1 LYLYLKDGINRIY
14 HLESCWH
21 IKRSK
26 VEKIGS
32 FADFGECLLSGYKFC
47 KHCNPV
53 SKLYAKE
60 KEEISKYIKENGI
73 WVINK
78 IAHIYVDTIKSQWLI
93 VYDENKGK
101 LRLYHQNEWADKK
114 DSMIPGY
121 HLQDAKSNTVVGYL
135 KYVVA
140 HDNYRKNNKPFIPG
154 PKLSEMKKGSKAWKK
169 QAKKLKK
176 RRNKKAANRVIRI
189 IETFKFPNTDD

>member
-1 LYLYLKDGINRIY
+1 MFLYIKNGERKVY
-14 HLESCWH
+14 HTESCWH
-21 IKRSK
+21 IKRTS
-26 VEKIGS
+26 IDNLGA
-32 FADFGECLLSGYKFC
+32 FNDFGECLASDYKFC
-47 KHCNPV
+47 KHCNPIA
-53 SKLYAKE
+53 KLYSKE
-60 KEEISKYIKENGI
+60 KEEISSFIKENGI

-93 VYDENKGK
+93 VYDEKNGK
-101 LRLYHQNEWADKK
+101 LRLYHQNEWDDKK

-121 HLQDAKSNTVVGYL
+121 HLQDAKSNTLVGYL
-135 KYVVA
+135 QYIIS
-140 HDNYRKNNKPFIPG
+140 HDNYRKKKKPFIPE

-189 IETFKFPNTDD
+189 IETFDFKHYKD